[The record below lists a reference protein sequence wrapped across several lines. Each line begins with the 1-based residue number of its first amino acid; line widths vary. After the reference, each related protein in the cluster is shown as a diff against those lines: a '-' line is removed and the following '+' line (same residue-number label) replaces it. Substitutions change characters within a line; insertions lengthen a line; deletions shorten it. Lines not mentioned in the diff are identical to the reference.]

1 MQMNQTPPPVIVAA
15 PPEDEIDL
23 VRYLDVLLASRWLIA
38 AIAGVVLALGVA
50 YAFLARPVY
59 QADILVQVEDNP
71 NSANSLLGDVS
82 SLFDVKTQATAE
94 IEILRSRMVV
104 GRAVDNL
111 RLYISAKPSY
121 FPFVGAGIA
130 NGAKGLSEPGLF
142 GFGGFAWAKESIN
155 VKQFD
160 VPESLEGEKFKLTAL
175 GEGRYRLENSSLD
188 RPLEGRTGQSLTA
201 VQSVGE
207 FTLLVTEMKAKPGIT
222 FDLVRNSHLKTVE
235 KLQDQLQIAEKG
247 KQSGII
253 GASLDG
259 TDAKLT
265 ASILNE
271 IGEEYVA
278 QNIKRKAAEAEKSLV
293 FLGDLLPQ
301 LKGELE
307 RAEGKYNDMRNKRNT
322 FNLSEEGK
330 TFLQENVMAETQL
343 LELKQKRT
351 ELSTRFAASHPGVLA
366 IDQQIA
372 ALNTKVAVMAARMKT
387 FPNVEQDTLRLMRDV
402 QVNNDLYVGLLN
414 NMQQLKLVK
423 AGKVGN
429 VRLLDGAPVPEEPI
443 KPMKSLI
450 VALAA
455 ILGVLIGVVVAFV
468 RNALY
473 GGITDSQDIEQ
484 HTGLS
489 VYATVPLST
498 AQSFL
503 TEEIRQRKH
512 GRFVLAERSPNEPA
526 IESLRSLRTA
536 IQFAMLDADNNRV
549 LLTGP
554 TPGVGKSFISAN
566 LSAVMASG
574 GKRVLLIDA
583 DMRKGHLNQYFGKS
597 RSKGLSDVLVGKVS
611 FDEAVHREVL
621 ENLDFLSTGNLPP
634 NPAELLLNERMVKLL
649 DELGHQYDLVLID
662 TPPVLAVADTAILAA
677 RCGTVLLVTRFEKTA
692 IGEVTESAKQ
702 LRQASADVNGV
713 VFNGLDPNAYRYG
726 YGSKYGRYRYAYYG
740 YTNEIADQPALSK
753 PIGSRREPG

>member
-1 MQMNQTPPPVIVAA
+1 MQMNQTPPPVVVAG

-23 VRYLDVLLASRWLIA
+23 VHYLDVLLASRWLIA
-38 AIAGVVLALGVA
+38 SIAGVVLALGIA
-50 YAFLARPVY
+50 YAFLVRPVY
-59 QADILVQVEDNP
+59 QADILVQVEDSP

-82 SLFDVKTQATAE
+82 SLFDLKTQATAE
-94 IEILRSRMVV
+94 IEIIRSRMVV
-104 GRAVDNL
+104 SKAVDNL
-111 RLYISAKPSY
+111 RLYISAKPNY
-121 FPFVGAGIA
+121 FPVIGPWLASR
-130 NGAKGLSEPGLF
+130 AKGLSEPGLF
-142 GFGGFAWAKESIN
+142 GFGGYAWATESIE

-160 VPESLEGEKFKLTAL
+160 VPESVEGDEFKLISL
-175 GEGRYRLENSSLD
+175 GNGHFRLENTNLD
-188 RPLEGRTGQSLTA
+188 APLEGQVGRLLEA
-201 VQSVGE
+201 EQSVGKI
-207 FTLLVTEMKAKPGIT
+207 TLLVTEMKAKPGIA
-222 FDLVRNSHLKTVE
+222 FNLVRNSQLQTIVD
-235 KLQDQLQIAEKG
+235 LQDLLKIAEKG

-259 TDAKLT
+259 TDPKLT
-265 ASILNE
+265 ANILND

-293 FLGDLLPQ
+293 FLGNMLPQ
-301 LKGELE
+301 LKAELE
-307 RAEGKYNDMRNKRNT
+307 RAEVKYNEMRNKRNT

-330 TFLQENVMAETQL
+330 AFLQESVATETTL

-351 ELSTRFAASHPGVLA
+351 ELLTRFTPSHPGVQA
-366 IDQQIA
+366 VEQQIA
-372 ALNTKVAVMAARMKT
+372 TLSAKVDAMAARMKT
-387 FPNVEQDTLRLMRDV
+387 FPNIEQDTLRLMRDV

-429 VRLLDGAPVPEEPI
+429 VRLLDNAPVPEQPI
-443 KPMKSLI
+443 KPKKGLTIVLAAVLGMLLGI
-450 VALAA
+450 VA
-455 ILGVLIGVVVAFV
+455 AFV

-484 HTGLS
+484 HTGLN
-489 VYATVPLST
+489 VYATVPLSA
-498 AQSFL
+498 AQTFL

-512 GRFVLAERSPNEPA
+512 GKFVLAERNPNEPS

-536 IQFAMLDADNNRV
+536 LQFAMLDADNNRV

-566 LSAVMASG
+566 LAVVMASG

-583 DMRKGHLNQYFGKS
+583 DMRKGHLNQYVGKD
-597 RSKGLSDVLVGKVS
+597 RNNGLADVLIGNVS
-611 FDEAVHREVL
+611 FDDAVHRDIF
-621 ENLDFLSTGNLPP
+621 ENLDFLSTGGLPP
-634 NPAELLLNERMVKLL
+634 NPAELLLNERMSRLL
-649 DELGHQYDLVLID
+649 DDVGGRYDLVLID
-662 TPPVLAVADTAILAA
+662 TPPVLAVSDTAILAA
-677 RCGTVLLVTRFEKTA
+677 RCGTVFLVTRFEKTT

-702 LRQASADVNGV
+702 LRQANADVSGV

-740 YTNEIADQPALSK
+740 YASEVLPQQVTAESK
-753 PIGSRREPG
+753 

>member
-1 MQMNQTPPPVIVAA
+1 MQMNQTPPPVVVAA

-59 QADILVQVEDNP
+59 RADILVQVEDNP

-82 SLFDVKTQATAE
+82 SLFDVKALATAE

-104 GRAVDNL
+104 SKAVDNL
-111 RLYISAKPSY
+111 RLYISAKPNY
-121 FPFVGAGIA
+121 FPFVGASIA
-130 NGAKGLSEPGLF
+130 SRARGLSEPGLF
-142 GFGGFAWAKESIN
+142 GFGGFAWARESID
-155 VKQFD
+155 VAQFD
-160 VPESLEGEKFKLTAL
+160 VPESLEGEKFKLIAL
-175 GEGRYRLENSSLD
+175 GEGRYRVEHSSLD
-188 RPLEGRTGQSLTA
+188 APLEGQVGQLLTA
-201 VQSVGE
+201 QQSVGA
-207 FTLLVTEMKAKPGIT
+207 FTLMVREMKAKAGIA
-222 FDLVRNSHLKTVE
+222 FNLVRHSHLQTVE
-235 KLQDQLQIAEKG
+235 ALQDQLKIVEKG

-259 TDAKLT
+259 TDPTVT

-271 IGEEYVA
+271 IGAEYVA

-301 LKGELE
+301 LKGELD
-307 RAEGKYNDMRNKRNT
+307 RAEVKYNDMRNKRNT
-322 FNLSEEGK
+322 FNLSEEGRV
-330 TFLQENVMAETQL
+330 FLQENVMAETRL

-351 ELSTRFAASHPGVLA
+351 ELATRFAASHPSLQA

-372 ALNTKVAVMAARMKT
+372 ALNTKVAAMATRMKA

-429 VRLLDGAPVPEEPI
+429 VRLLDNAPVPEEPV
-443 KPMKSLI
+443 KPRKGLVI
-450 VALAA
+450 ALAA
-455 ILGVLIGVVVAFV
+455 MLGVLIGVVAAFV
-468 RNALY
+468 RNALF

-489 VYATVPLST
+489 VYATVPLSP
-498 AQSFL
+498 AQALL
-503 TEEIRQRKH
+503 TEEIRQRKR
-512 GRFVLAERSPNEPA
+512 GNFLLAQRHPNEPA

-536 IQFAMLDADNNRV
+536 VQFAMLDADNKRV

-566 LSAVMASG
+566 LAVVMASG

-583 DMRKGHLNQYFGKS
+583 DMRKGHLNQYFGKP
-597 RSKGLSDVLVGKVS
+597 RDNGLADVLIGKSSV
-611 FDEAVHREVL
+611 DQAVHRHVL
-621 ENLDFLSTGNLPP
+621 ENLDFLSTGSLPP
-634 NPAELLLNERMVKLL
+634 NPAELLLNVRMVKLL
-649 DELGHQYDLVLID
+649 DELEHQYDLVLID
-662 TPPVLAVADTAILAA
+662 TPPVLAVSDTAILAA
-677 RCGTVLLVTRFEKTA
+677 RCGTVLLVTRFEKTT

-702 LRQASADVNGV
+702 LRQANANVNGV
-713 VFNGLDPNAYRYG
+713 AFNGLDPNAYRYG

-740 YTNEIADQPALSK
+740 YAAETSSK
-753 PIGSRREPG
+753 PVTIEGK

>member
-1 MQMNQTPPPVIVAA
+1 MQMNQNPPPVVVTGG
-15 PPEDEIDL
+15 PEDEIDL

-38 AIAGVVLALGVA
+38 TIAGVVLALGVA

-82 SLFDVKTQATAE
+82 SLFDVKAQATAE

-121 FPFVGAGIA
+121 FPLVGSGIA
-130 NGAKGLSEPGLF
+130 NRAKGLSEPGLF
-142 GFGGFAWAKESIN
+142 GFGGFAWARESIK
-155 VKQFD
+155 VEQFD
-160 VPESLEGEKFKLTAL
+160 VPESLEGEEFKLTAL

-188 RPLEGRTGQSLTA
+188 TPLEGRVGQSLTA
-201 VQSVGE
+201 KQNVGE
-207 FTLLVTEMKAKPGIT
+207 FTLLVTEMTAKPGIR
-222 FDLVRNSHLKTVE
+222 FDLVRNSELKTVE

-330 TFLQENVMAETQL
+330 TFLQESVMAETQL

-366 IDQQIA
+366 VDQQIA
-372 ALNTKVAVMAARMKT
+372 ALNTKVAAMTARMKT

-429 VRLLDGAPVPEEPI
+429 VRLLDNARVPEEPI
-443 KPMKSLI
+443 KPKKSLTI
-450 VALAA
+450 ALAA
-455 ILGVLIGVVVAFV
+455 IVGLLLGVVAAFV

-484 HTGLS
+484 HSGLN
-489 VYATVPLST
+489 VYATVPLSQQQ
-498 AQSFL
+498 AILSD
-503 TEEIRQRKH
+503 EIRLRKR
-512 GRFVLAERSPNEPA
+512 GKFLLADRYPNDPS

-536 IQFAMLDADNNRV
+536 LQFAMLDADNNRV

-554 TPGVGKSFISAN
+554 TPGVGKSFVSAN
-566 LSAVMASG
+566 LALVMATG
-574 GKRVLLIDA
+574 GKRVLLVDA
-583 DMRKGHLNQYFGKS
+583 DLRKGYLNQYFGME
-597 RSKGLSDVLVGKVS
+597 RQRGLSDVLIGQVS
-611 FDEAVHREVL
+611 FDEAVHRGIF
-621 ENLDFLSTGNLPP
+621 ENLDFLSTGVLPP
-634 NPAELLLNERMVKLL
+634 NPAELLLNERMVILL
-649 DELGHQYDLVLID
+649 HEISEKYDLILID
-662 TPPVLAVADTAILAA
+662 TPPVLAVSDTAILAA
-677 RCGTVLLVTRFEKTA
+677 RCGTVFLVTRFEKTT
-692 IGEVTESAKQ
+692 IGDVTESAKQ
-702 LRQASADVNGV
+702 LRQSNAEVSGV
-713 VFNGLDPNAYRYG
+713 VFNGLDASAYRYG
-726 YGSKYGRYRYAYYG
+726 YGSKYGRYRYTYYG
-740 YTNEIADQPALSK
+740 YASESEKVQS
-753 PIGSRREPG
+753 

>member
-1 MQMNQTPPPVIVAA
+1 MNQNPPVVAVPG

-23 VRYLDVLLASRWLIA
+23 VHYLDVLLASRWLIA
-38 AIAGVVLALGVA
+38 SIAGVVLALGVA

-59 QADILVQVEDNP
+59 QADILIQVEDNP

-82 SLFDVKTQATAE
+82 SLFDVKAEATAE
-94 IEILRSRMVV
+94 IEIIRSRMVV
-104 GRAVDNL
+104 GKAVDNL
-111 RLYISAKPSY
+111 HLFISAKPNY
-121 FPFVGAGIA
+121 FPFIGAWIASRSKGI
-130 NGAKGLSEPGLF
+130 SEPGLL
-142 GFGGFAWAKESIN
+142 GFGGFAWAKESIA
-155 VKQFD
+155 VEQFD
-160 VPESLEGEKFKLTAL
+160 VPDSLEGEKFKLIAL
-175 GEGRYRLENSSLD
+175 GDGRYRLEQSSLD
-188 RPLEGRTGQSLTA
+188 QPLEGRVGQLLQA
-201 VQSVGE
+201 EQSAGS
-207 FTLLVTEMKAKPGIT
+207 FSLLVTDLKAKAGT
-222 FDLVRNSHLKTVE
+222 AFKLVRDSRLQTLE
-235 KLQDQLQIAEKG
+235 KLQDQLKIAEKG

-259 TDAKLT
+259 TDPVLT
-265 ASILNE
+265 ASILND
-271 IGEEYVA
+271 IGDEYVA

-301 LKGELE
+301 LKSELE
-307 RAEGKYNDMRNKRNT
+307 RAEVKYNDMRNKRNT

-330 TFLQENVMAETQL
+330 AFLQESVTAEASL

-351 ELSTRFAASHPGVLA
+351 ELLTRFTSTHPGVRAL
-366 IDQQIA
+366 DQQISTLSA
-372 ALNTKVAVMAARMKT
+372 KVNGMAARMKT
-387 FPNVEQDTLRLMRDV
+387 FPDVEQDTLRLMRDV

-429 VRLLDGAPVPEEPI
+429 VRLLDNAPVPEEPI
-443 KPMKSLI
+443 KPKKGLTI
-450 VALAA
+450 ALSA
-455 ILGVLIGVVVAFV
+455 ILGLLVGVIAAFV

-489 VYATVPLST
+489 VYATVPLSV
-498 AQSFL
+498 AQSVL
-503 TEEIRQRKH
+503 TEEIRLRKR
-512 GRFVLAERSPNEPA
+512 GKFLLADRNPNEPS

-536 IQFAMLDADNNRV
+536 LQFAMLDADNNRV

-566 LSAVMASG
+566 LSVVMATG
-574 GKRVLLIDA
+574 GKRVLLMDA
-583 DMRKGHLNQYFGKS
+583 DMRKGHLNQYFGKE
-597 RSKGLSDVLVGKVS
+597 RANGLSDVLIGKVG
-611 FDEAVHREVL
+611 FDQAVHRNVF
-621 ENLDFLSTGNLPP
+621 ENLDFLSTGGIPP

-649 DELGHQYDLVLID
+649 QEVGGQYDLILID
-662 TPPVLAVADTAILAA
+662 TPPVLAVSDTAILAA
-677 RCGTVLLVTRFEKTA
+677 RCGTVFLVTRFEKTT

-702 LRQASADVNGV
+702 LRQANADVNGV

-740 YTNEIADQPALSK
+740 YAPDDIAQQASGAK
-753 PIGSRREPG
+753 